1 MKFQPRFSSNR
12 DSGANLKK
20 VLALVL
26 AFACAFTMFA
36 GAAFTDQADIK
47 VDADAVDTLVSLGIV
62 EGFEDGSFQPNA
74 TVTRAQMAKMIYVLR
89 TGKSDASAYNDDKTS
104 FTDIGSH
111 WARGYIKY
119 CQSLGI
125 IAGKSNTIFAPNA
138 TVTAQEAAKMLLVTL
153 GYNAEKAGL
162 VGANWASKTN
172 ALADENGLLED
183 VNTSFTSAC
192 PRQYAA
198 QLIYNAIDTP
208 TVVWRDDAYTN
219 TNYKDE
225 DNQTIGEK
233 YMGLESDT
241 GMLVAAGKVGLD
253 GQKYDEDQIAL
264 AHVNKNDVG
273 KDDGDIVT
281 LSDVT
286 GDYSALLGQ
295 HVKVLHKVTKTGVN
309 NSKDKVYGVYAT
321 DKNGV
326 LFTGIS
332 KDLDTVSGE
341 KKINVN
347 GKKYDVDS
355 KLTVY
360 TYSLSKEKFESKDQD
375 ISTAAKIATAVK
387 ALNDDAFKISVIS
400 NDDDSKID
408 TIVKVPVTFSK
419 ITATTS
425 TTVTYKVCNNKGGTT
440 SVGAK
445 LNFEDDTPEMYDGF
459 KKDDYVFVGTNLH
472 TGNTAF
478 TKAEKISGKVS
489 ASKKNEIK
497 VDGSWYKL
505 THTDKKDKVLDT
517 NKNVEL
523 YVCGNYAYYVDGS
536 VSGNLDTLLL
546 KSVEDTY
553 STLNGGVSAKVIFAD
568 GTEKIINIEG
578 WKHYDSSW
586 TSYTDEAGT
595 LKTQIGAIPTNALYI
610 YDEDDGNYTLT
621 DISKAG
627 KSGTDYE
634 DFDIA
639 DSSVNYKDKANT
651 LAGDSVNDDAVIYLQ
666 YKSAGDTKYKVIT
679 GKDLANYDDMTT
691 DNSTHSVALSDDD
704 GVAYAY
710 MNLGTSN
717 TTSNDTLYGV
727 VTKAVKQRNADNKE
741 VVYLEMVTADG
752 EKKGDNAVETD
763 KTNVDDFNK
772 GDIVKFDG
780 SYTLAKN
787 VEVISND
794 TVADTDGKTAGY
806 GAVAKD
812 GTSSSKS
819 IQFKNNTLYTK
830 SGVAITNSKEYGAK
844 VSDTVVIYLNSVDW
858 KAGDAQDW
866 TEAELTGAHD
876 ENYKANVF
884 AVINKDDELDLLV
897 IGTEDNEIRSSAD
910 TDNAVLIDK

>member
-162 VGANWASKTN
+162 VGAGWASKTN

-445 LNFEDDTPEMYDGF
+445 LNFKDDTPEMYDGF

-472 TGNTAF
+472 TSPRLRRFPARF
-478 TKAEKISGKVS
+478 PLPRRTKSRLMV
-489 ASKKNEIK
+489 
-497 VDGSWYKL
+497 
-505 THTDKKDKVLDT
+505 
-517 NKNVEL
+517 
-523 YVCGNYAYYVDGS
+523 
-536 VSGNLDTLLL
+536 
-546 KSVEDTY
+546 
-553 STLNGGVSAKVIFAD
+553 
-568 GTEKIINIEG
+568 
-578 WKHYDSSW
+578 
-586 TSYTDEAGT
+586 
-595 LKTQIGAIPTNALYI
+595 P
-610 YDEDDGNYTLT
+610 
-621 DISKAG
+621 
-627 KSGTDYE
+627 
-634 DFDIA
+634 
-639 DSSVNYKDKANT
+639 
-651 LAGDSVNDDAVIYLQ
+651 
-666 YKSAGDTKYKVIT
+666 
-679 GKDLANYDDMTT
+679 
-691 DNSTHSVALSDDD
+691 
-704 GVAYAY
+704 
-710 MNLGTSN
+710 GTS
-717 TTSNDTLYGV
+717 
-727 VTKAVKQRNADNKE
+727 
-741 VVYLEMVTADG
+741 
-752 EKKGDNAVETD
+752 
-763 KTNVDDFNK
+763 
-772 GDIVKFDG
+772 
-780 SYTLAKN
+780 
-787 VEVISND
+787 
-794 TVADTDGKTAGY
+794 
-806 GAVAKD
+806 
-812 GTSSSKS
+812 
-819 IQFKNNTLYTK
+819 
-830 SGVAITNSKEYGAK
+830 
-844 VSDTVVIYLNSVDW
+844 
-858 KAGDAQDW
+858 
-866 TEAELTGAHD
+866 
-876 ENYKANVF
+876 
-884 AVINKDDELDLLV
+884 
-897 IGTEDNEIRSSAD
+897 
-910 TDNAVLIDK
+910 

>member
-1 MKFQPRFSSNR
+1 M
-12 DSGANLKK
+12 
-20 VLALVL
+20 L

-47 VDADAVDTLVSLGIV
+47 VDSEVVDTLVSLGIV

-387 ALNDDAFKISVIS
+387 ALNDDAFKISAIS

-910 TDNAVLIDK
+910 TDNAVLIAK

>member
-1 MKFQPRFSSNR
+1 M
-12 DSGANLKK
+12 
-20 VLALVL
+20 L

-36 GAAFTDQADIK
+36 GAAFTDSADIK
-47 VDADAVDTLVSLGIV
+47 VDTEVVDTLVSLGV
-62 EGFEDGSFQPNA
+62 VNGYDDGSFKPNG
-74 TVTRAQMAKMIYVLR
+74 TVTRAEMAKMIYVLR
-89 TGKSDASAYNDDKTS
+89 TGNSDASAYNDDKTS

-125 IAGKSNTIFAPNA
+125 IAGKSNTKFCPNDK
-138 TVTAQEAAKMLLVTL
+138 VTAQEAAKMLLVTL
-153 GYNAEKAGL
+153 GYDATKAGL
-162 VGANWASKTN
+162 TGANWASKTN

-198 QLIYNAIDTP
+198 QLIYNAIDAP
-208 TVVWRDDAYTN
+208 TVVLRDGEYTN
-219 TNYKDE
+219 MKLVTGIKGQNDY
-225 DNQTIGEK
+225 NPTIGEK
-233 YMGLESDT
+233 YMGLESAT
-241 GMLVAAGKVGLD
+241 GMLIAAGKVGLD
-253 GQKYDEDQIAL
+253 GQKYDEDQIVL
-264 AHVNKNDVG
+264 DKVN
-273 KDDGDIVT
+273 DGDVATT

-309 NSKDKVYGVYAT
+309 SNKDKVYGVYAT

-332 KDLDTVSGE
+332 KDLDTVSNE
-341 KKINVN
+341 KKIEVD
-347 GKKYDVDS
+347 GKKYDVDDT
-355 KLTVY
+355 LTIY
-360 TYSLSKEKFESKDQD
+360 TLNWNSKDKKIEKTD
-375 ISTAAKIATAVK
+375 EFTKETVDGSKASDIATAVK
-387 ALNDDAFKISVIS
+387 TLKEDAFAISVIS

-408 TIVKVPVTFSK
+408 TIVKTPMLFSK

-425 TTVTYKVCNNKGGTT
+425 TTVTYKVCNTKGGTT
-440 SVGAK
+440 SVGEK

-459 KKDDYVFVGTNLH
+459 KKDDYVFVDTDLH
-472 TGNTAF
+472 TGNTTF

-489 ASKKNEIK
+489 ASKKNEVK

-505 THTDKKDKVLDT
+505 TYTDKKDKVLDT

-523 YVCGNYAYYVDGS
+523 YVCSNYAYHVDGP

-553 STLNGGVSAKVIFAD
+553 STLNGGVSAKVLFAD
-568 GTEKIINIEG
+568 GTEKVINIEG
-578 WKHYDSSW
+578 WKHYNGTAW
-586 TSYTDEAGT
+586 TSYTDAAGS
-595 LKTQIGAIPTNALYI
+595 LKAQITELAKHTNALYV

-627 KSGTDYE
+627 KAVKDADVDYE
-634 DFDIA
+634 DFTIA
-639 DSSVNYKDKANT
+639 DSDVNYKDKANT

-666 YKSAGDTKYKVIT
+666 YKSANDTKYKVIT
-679 GKDLANYDDMTT
+679 GKDLANYDDMTGT
-691 DNSTHSVALSDDD
+691 TGSIALSDDD
-704 GVAYAY
+704 GVAYAFL
-710 MNLGTSN
+710 NLGDSN

-727 VTKAVKQRNADNKE
+727 VTKAIKQRNADNKE

-752 EKKGDNAVETD
+752 EKTGENAVETD

-780 SYTLAKN
+780 SYTQAKN
-787 VEVISND
+787 VVVISNAIK
-794 TVADTDGKTAGY
+794 ADSDGKTAGY
-806 GAVAKD
+806 AAVAKD

-910 TDNAVLIDK
+910 TDNAVLIAK

>member
-1 MKFQPRFSSNR
+1 
-12 DSGANLKK
+12 
-20 VLALVL
+20 
-26 AFACAFTMFA
+26 MFA
-36 GAAFTDQADIK
+36 GAAFTDSADIK
-47 VDADAVDTLVSLGIV
+47 VDTEVVDTLVSLGV
-62 EGFEDGSFQPNA
+62 VNGYDDGSFKPNG
-74 TVTRAQMAKMIYVLR
+74 TVTRAEMAKMIYVLR
-89 TGKSDASAYNDDKTS
+89 TGNSDASAYNDDKTS

-119 CQSLGI
+119 CKSLGI
-125 IAGKSNTIFAPNA
+125 IAGKSNTKFCPNDK
-138 TVTAQEAAKMLLVTL
+138 VTAQEAAKMLLVTL
-153 GYNAEKAGL
+153 GYNADKAGL
-162 VGANWASKTN
+162 VGANWASRTN

-198 QLIYNAIDTP
+198 QLIYNAIDAK

-219 TNYKDE
+219 ENYAGDPNK
-225 DNQTIGEK
+225 TIGEK
-233 YMGLESDT
+233 YMGLESET

-253 GQKYDEDQIAL
+253 GKKYDEDQVVL
-264 AHVNKNDVG
+264 DKVNKDDVAT
-273 KDDGDIVT
+273 T

-295 HVKVLHKVTKTGVN
+295 HVKVLHKVTKAGVN
-309 NSKDKVYGVYAT
+309 SNKDKVYGVYAT

-326 LFTGIS
+326 LYTGIA

-341 KKINVN
+341 KKIDVN

-360 TYSLSKEKFESKDQD
+360 TYSLSKEKFESATPAVD
-375 ISTAAKIATAVK
+375 TAANIATAVK

-400 NDDDSKID
+400 NDDNSKID

-425 TTVTYKVCNNKGGTT
+425 TTVTYKVCNTKGGTT

-445 LNFEDDTPEMYDGF
+445 LNFKDDTPEMYDGF

-472 TGNTAF
+472 TGNTTFA
-478 TKAEKISGKVS
+478 KAEKISGKVS

-505 THTDKKDKVLDT
+505 TYTDKKDKVLDT

-523 YVCGNYAYYVDGS
+523 YVYGNYAYYVDGS
-536 VSGNLDTLLL
+536 VSGNLDTLLV
-546 KSVEDTY
+546 KSADDTY
-553 STLNGGVSAKVIFAD
+553 SKLDDGVSTKVIFAD
-568 GTEKIINIEG
+568 GTEKVINVQ
-578 WKHYDSSW
+578 KVNSYNTTSSKW
-586 TSYTDEAGT
+586 ESFSGSSTMAG
-595 LKTQIGAIPTNALYI
+595 KIVESALYV
-610 YDEDDGNYTLT
+610 YDEDDGDYTLT
-621 DISKAG
+621 EISKAG
-627 KSGTDYE
+627 KANTDYE
-634 DFDIA
+634 DFTIA
-639 DSSVNYKDKANT
+639 DSGVNYKDKANT
-651 LAGDSVNDDAVIYLQ
+651 LAGDSVNDDAVIFLQ
-666 YKSAGDTKYKVIT
+666 YTSANDTKYKVIT

-752 EKKGDNAVETD
+752 EKAGDNAVETD
-763 KTNVDDFNK
+763 KTDVNAFSK

-780 SYTLAKN
+780 SYTQAKN
-787 VEVISND
+787 VEVISNA
-794 TVADTDGKTAGY
+794 TTAEKDGKTAGY
-806 GAVAKD
+806 AAVAKD

-819 IQFKNNTLYTK
+819 IQFKKDSLYTK
-830 SGVAITNSKEYGAK
+830 AGAKIADYSTDVKAKTYGAK

-897 IGTEDNEIRSSAD
+897 IGTENNEIRSSAD
-910 TDNAVLIDK
+910 TENAVLIAK

>member
-1 MKFQPRFSSNR
+1 MK
-12 DSGANLKK
+12 NLKK

-47 VDADAVDTLVSLGIV
+47 VDSEVVDTLVSLGV
-62 EGFEDGSFQPNA
+62 VNGYDDGSFKPNG
-74 TVTRAQMAKMIYVLR
+74 TVTRAEMAKMIYVLR
-89 TGKSDASAYNDDKTS
+89 TGNSDASAYNDDKTS

-119 CQSLGI
+119 CKSLGI
-125 IAGKSNTIFAPNA
+125 IAGKSNTKFCPNDK
-138 TVTAQEAAKMLLVTL
+138 VTAQEAAKMLLVTL
-153 GYNAEKAGL
+153 GYNADKAGL
-162 VGANWASKTN
+162 VGANWASRTN

-198 QLIYNAIDTP
+198 QLIYNAIDAK

-219 TNYKDE
+219 ENYAGDPNK
-225 DNQTIGEK
+225 TIGEK
-233 YMGLESDT
+233 YMGLESET

-253 GQKYDEDQIAL
+253 GKKYDEDQVVL
-264 AHVNKNDVG
+264 DKVNKDDVAT
-273 KDDGDIVT
+273 T

-295 HVKVLHKVTKTGVN
+295 HVKVLHKVTKAGVN
-309 NSKDKVYGVYAT
+309 SNKDKVYGVYAT

-326 LFTGIS
+326 LYTGIA

-341 KKINVN
+341 KKIDVN

-360 TYSLSKEKFESKDQD
+360 TYSLSKEKFESATPAVD
-375 ISTAAKIATAVK
+375 TAANIATAVK

-400 NDDDSKID
+400 NDDNSKID

-425 TTVTYKVCNNKGGTT
+425 TTVTYKVCNTKGGTT

-445 LNFEDDTPEMYDGF
+445 LNFKDDTPEMYDGF

-472 TGNTAF
+472 TGNTTFA
-478 TKAEKISGKVS
+478 KAEKISGKVS

-505 THTDKKDKVLDT
+505 TYTDKKDKGLDT

-536 VSGNLDTLLL
+536 VSGNLDTLLV
-546 KSVEDTY
+546 KSADNSY
-553 STLNGGVSAKVIFAD
+553 SKLDGGVSTKVIFAD
-568 GTEKIINIEG
+568 GTEKVINVEAVKRYESG
-578 WKHYDSSW
+578 VWV
-586 TSYTDEAGT
+586 TYTG
-595 LKTQIGAIPTNALYI
+595 LNGANALKDNEDKIAEKALYV
-610 YDEDDGNYTLT
+610 YDEDDGDYTLT
-621 DISKAG
+621 EISKAG
-627 KSGTDYE
+627 KANTDYE
-634 DFDIA
+634 DFTIA
-639 DSSVNYKDKANT
+639 DSGVNYKDKANT
-651 LAGDSVNDDAVIYLQ
+651 LAGDSVNDDAVIFLQ
-666 YKSAGDTKYKVIT
+666 YTSANDTKYKVIT
-679 GKDLANYDDMTT
+679 GKDLANYDDMTGT
-691 DNSTHSVALSDDD
+691 DHSVALSDDD
-704 GVAYAY
+704 GVAYAFL
-710 MNLGTSN
+710 NLGTSN

-752 EKKGDNAVETD
+752 EKAGDNAVETD
-763 KTNVDDFNK
+763 KTDVNAFSK

-780 SYTLAKN
+780 SYTQAKN
-787 VEVISND
+787 VEVISNA
-794 TVADTDGKTAGY
+794 TTAEKDGKTAGY
-806 GAVAKD
+806 AAVAKD

-819 IQFKNNTLYTK
+819 IQFKKDSLYTK
-830 SGVAITNSKEYGAK
+830 NGAKIADYSAAVKAKTYGAK

-910 TDNAVLIDK
+910 TDNAVLIAK

>member
-1 MKFQPRFSSNR
+1 
-12 DSGANLKK
+12 
-20 VLALVL
+20 
-26 AFACAFTMFA
+26 MFA

-47 VDADAVDTLVSLGIV
+47 VDSEVVDTLVSLGIV

-679 GKDLANYDDMTT
+679 GKDLANYDDMTGT
-691 DNSTHSVALSDDD
+691 GSSIALSDDD
-704 GVAYAY
+704 GVAYAFL
-710 MNLGTSN
+710 NLGTSN

-752 EKKGDNAVETD
+752 EKTGDNAVETD
-763 KTNVDDFNK
+763 KTDVNAFSK

-780 SYTLAKN
+780 SYTQAKN
-787 VEVISND
+787 VEVISNA
-794 TVADTDGKTAGY
+794 TKAESDGKTAGY
-806 GAVAKD
+806 AAVAKD

-819 IQFKNNTLYTK
+819 IQFKNNKLYTK
-830 SGVAITNSKEYGAK
+830 DGAEIAAADNGTAAKTYGAK

-858 KAGDAQDW
+858 EAGDAQDW
-866 TEAELTGAHD
+866 MEAELNSGDTA
-876 ENYKANVF
+876 YKANVF

-897 IGTEDNEIRSSAD
+897 IGTEDNEIRSSAN
-910 TDNAVLIDK
+910 TDKAVEIAK

>member
-1 MKFQPRFSSNR
+1 
-12 DSGANLKK
+12 
-20 VLALVL
+20 
-26 AFACAFTMFA
+26 MFA

-47 VDADAVDTLVSLGIV
+47 VDSEVVDTLVSLGV
-62 EGFEDGSFQPNA
+62 VNGYTDGSFKPND
-74 TVTRAQMAKMIYVLR
+74 TVTRAEMAKMIYVLR
-89 TGKSDASAYNDDKTS
+89 TGNSDASAYNDDKTT
-104 FTDIGSH
+104 FTDINGH
-111 WARGYIKY
+111 WARGYVKY

-125 IAGKSNTIFAPNA
+125 IAGQSATKFAPDQ

-153 GYNAEKAGL
+153 GYDAEKAGL
-162 VGANWASKTN
+162 VGASWASKTN

-183 VNTSFTSAC
+183 VNTSFTGPC

-198 QLIYNAIDTP
+198 QLIDNAIDAP
-208 TVVWRDDAYTN
+208 TVVWRDDAYT
-219 TNYKDE
+219 TNNYGNG
-225 DNQTIGEK
+225 DNPTIGEK
-233 YMGLESDT
+233 YMGLVSDT
-241 GMLVAAGKVGLD
+241 GMMVAAGKVGLD
-253 GQKYDEDQIAL
+253 GSKYDEDQIAL

-309 NSKDKVYGVYAT
+309 SNKDKVYGVYAT

-332 KDLDTVSGE
+332 KDLDTVAGE
-341 KKINVN
+341 KKIDVN
-347 GKKYDVDS
+347 GKKYDVGS

-360 TYSLSKEKFESKDQD
+360 TYNLSEEKFKTTVPEID
-375 ISTAAKIATAVK
+375 TAAKIATAVK
-387 ALNDDAFKISVIS
+387 ALKDDAFQISVIS

-440 SVGAK
+440 SDGAK

-472 TGNTAF
+472 TGNTTFA
-478 TKAEKISGKVS
+478 KAEKISGKVS

-505 THTDKKDKVLDT
+505 TYTDKKDKVLDT

-523 YVCGNYAYYVDGS
+523 YVYGNYAYYVDGS
-536 VSGNLDTLLL
+536 VSGNLDTLLV
-546 KSVEDTY
+546 KSADSSY
-553 STLNGGVSAKVIFAD
+553 SKLDGGVATKVIFAD
-568 GTEKIINIEG
+568 GTEKVINVETVKRFEKVDETNK
-578 WKHYDSSW
+578 WV
-586 TSYTDEAGT
+586 TYTGLVNDDTNHTTALKDNEAKIADT
-595 LKTQIGAIPTNALYI
+595 ALYV
-610 YDEDDGNYTLT
+610 YDEDDGDYTLT
-621 DISKAG
+621 EISATAAAKAD
-627 KSGTDYE
+627 TDYE
-634 DFDIA
+634 DFKVVG
-639 DSSVNYKDKANT
+639 SGVNYKDKANT
-651 LAGDSVNDDAVIYLQ
+651 LAGDSVNDDAVIFLQ
-666 YKSAGDTKYKVIT
+666 YTSANDTKYKVIT
-679 GKDLANYDDMTT
+679 GKDLANYDDMTGT
-691 DNSTHSVALSDDD
+691 AGSVALSDDD

-710 MNLGTSN
+710 LNLGNSN

-763 KTNVDDFNK
+763 KTDVNAFNK

-780 SYTLAKN
+780 SYTQAKN
-787 VEVISND
+787 VEVISNA
-794 TVADTDGKTAGY
+794 TAAEKDGKTAGY
-806 GAVAKD
+806 AAVAKD

-819 IQFKNNTLYTK
+819 IQFKNNKLYTK
-830 SGVAITNSKEYGAK
+830 AGAEIADYNVGGVQAAAKTYGAK

-866 TEAELTGAHD
+866 MEAELTGEHD

-910 TDNAVLIDK
+910 TDKAVEIAK

>member
-1 MKFQPRFSSNR
+1 
-12 DSGANLKK
+12 
-20 VLALVL
+20 
-26 AFACAFTMFA
+26 MFA

-47 VDADAVDTLVSLGIV
+47 VDSEVVDTLVSLGV
-62 EGFEDGSFQPNA
+62 VNGYTDGSFKPND
-74 TVTRAQMAKMIYVLR
+74 TVTRAEMAKMIYVLR
-89 TGKSDASAYNDDKTS
+89 TGNSDASAYNDDKTT
-104 FTDIGSH
+104 FTDINGH
-111 WARGYIKY
+111 WARGYVKY

-125 IAGKSNTIFAPNA
+125 IAGQSATKFAPDQ

-153 GYNAEKAGL
+153 GYDAEKAGL
-162 VGANWASKTN
+162 VGASWASKTN
-172 ALADENGLLED
+172 ALADENGLLDD
-183 VNTSFTSAC
+183 VNTSFTGPC

-198 QLIYNAIDTP
+198 QLIYNAIDAP
-208 TVVWRDDAYTN
+208 TVVMRDGEYTN
-219 TNYKDE
+219 MKLVTGIDGQNDY
-225 DNQTIGEK
+225 NPTIGEK
-233 YMGLESDT
+233 YMGLESAT
-241 GMLVAAGKVGLD
+241 GMLVAAGKIGLD
-253 GQKYDEDQIAL
+253 GKKYDEDQVVL
-264 AHVNKNDVG
+264 AKVNKGDVET
-273 KDDGDIVT
+273 T

-341 KKINVN
+341 KKIEVN
-347 GKKYDVDS
+347 GKKYDVDTT
-355 KLTVY
+355 LTVY
-360 TYSLSKEKFESKDQD
+360 TLNQDKSGKLSKTDAFIKATVDGTD
-375 ISTAAKIATAVK
+375 ATKIATEVK
-387 ALNDDAFKISVIS
+387 AIKGDAFAISVIS

-408 TIVKVPVTFSK
+408 TIVKTPLLFSK

-440 SVGAK
+440 SDGAK

-472 TGNTAF
+472 TGNTTFA
-478 TKAEKISGKVS
+478 KAEKISGKVS

-505 THTDKKDKVLDT
+505 TYTDKKDKVLDT

-536 VSGNLDTLLL
+536 VSGNLDTLLV
-546 KSVEDTY
+546 KSADNSY
-553 STLNGGVSAKVIFAD
+553 SKLDGGVATKVIFAD
-568 GTEKIINIEG
+568 GTEKVINVETVKRYESSHWVTYTG
-578 WKHYDSSW
+578 LENADDSS
-586 TSYTDEAGT
+586 TTA
-595 LKTQIGAIPTNALYI
+595 LKDNEGKIAEKALYV
-610 YDEDDGNYTLT
+610 YDEDDGDYTLT
-621 DISKAG
+621 EISATAAAKAD
-627 KSGTDYE
+627 TDYE
-634 DFDIA
+634 DFKVVG
-639 DSSVNYKDKANT
+639 SSVNYKDKANT
-651 LAGDSVNDDAVIYLQ
+651 LAGDSVNDDAVIFLQ
-666 YKSAGDTKYKVIT
+666 YTSANDTKYKVIT
-679 GKDLANYDDMTT
+679 GKDLANYDDMTGT
-691 DNSTHSVALSDDD
+691 AGSVALSDDD

-710 MNLGTSN
+710 LNLGNSN

-763 KTNVDDFNK
+763 KTDITAFNK

-780 SYTLAKN
+780 SYTQAKN
-787 VEVISND
+787 VEVISNA
-794 TVADTDGKTAGY
+794 TTAEKDGKTAGY
-806 GAVAKD
+806 AAVAKD

-819 IQFKNNTLYTK
+819 IQFKNNKLYTK
-830 SGVAITNSKEYGAK
+830 AGVAIADYNAAGVTAAAKTYGAK

-858 KAGDAQDW
+858 EAGDAQDW
-866 TEAELTGAHD
+866 MEAELNSGDTA
-876 ENYKANVF
+876 YKANVF

-897 IGTEDNEIRSSAD
+897 IGTEDNEIRSSSD
-910 TDNAVLIDK
+910 TDKAVEIAK

>member
-1 MKFQPRFSSNR
+1 
-12 DSGANLKK
+12 
-20 VLALVL
+20 
-26 AFACAFTMFA
+26 MFA
-36 GAAFTDQADIK
+36 GAAFTDSADIK
-47 VDADAVDTLVSLGIV
+47 VDTEVVDTLVSLGV
-62 EGFEDGSFQPNA
+62 VNGYDDGSFKPNG
-74 TVTRAQMAKMIYVLR
+74 TVTRAEMAKMIYVLR
-89 TGKSDASAYNDDKTS
+89 TGNSDASAYNDDKTS

-119 CQSLGI
+119 CKSLGI
-125 IAGKSNTIFAPNA
+125 IAGKSNTKFCPNDK
-138 TVTAQEAAKMLLVTL
+138 VTAQEAAKMLLVTL
-153 GYNAEKAGL
+153 GYNADKAGL
-162 VGANWASKTN
+162 VGANWASRTN

-198 QLIYNAIDTP
+198 QLIYNAIDAK

-219 TNYKDE
+219 ENYAGDPNK
-225 DNQTIGEK
+225 TIGEK
-233 YMGLESDT
+233 YMGLESET

-253 GQKYDEDQIAL
+253 GKKYDEDQVVL
-264 AHVNKNDVG
+264 DKVNKDDVAT
-273 KDDGDIVT
+273 T

-295 HVKVLHKVTKTGVN
+295 HVKVLHKVTKAGVN
-309 NSKDKVYGVYAT
+309 SNKDKVYGVYAT

-326 LFTGIS
+326 LYTGIA

-341 KKINVN
+341 KKIDVN

-360 TYSLSKEKFESKDQD
+360 TYSLSKEKFESATPAVD
-375 ISTAAKIATAVK
+375 TAANIATAVK

-400 NDDDSKID
+400 NDDNSKID

-425 TTVTYKVCNNKGGTT
+425 TTVTYKVCNTKGGTT

-445 LNFEDDTPEMYDGF
+445 LNFKDDTPEMYDGF

-472 TGNTAF
+472 TGNTTFA
-478 TKAEKISGKVS
+478 KAEKISGKVS

-505 THTDKKDKVLDT
+505 TYTDKKDKVLDT

-523 YVCGNYAYYVDGS
+523 YVYGNYAYYVDGS
-536 VSGNLDTLLL
+536 VSGNLDTLLV
-546 KSVEDTY
+546 KSADDTY
-553 STLNGGVSAKVIFAD
+553 SKLDDGVSTKVIFAD
-568 GTEKIINIEG
+568 GTEKVINVQ
-578 WKHYDSSW
+578 KVNSYNTTSSKW
-586 TSYTDEAGT
+586 ESFSGSSTMAG
-595 LKTQIGAIPTNALYI
+595 KIVESALYV
-610 YDEDDGNYTLT
+610 YDEDDGDYTLT
-621 DISKAG
+621 EISKAG
-627 KSGTDYE
+627 KANTDYE
-634 DFDIA
+634 DFTIA
-639 DSSVNYKDKANT
+639 DSGVNYKDKANT
-651 LAGDSVNDDAVIYLQ
+651 LAGDSVNDDAVIFLQ
-666 YKSAGDTKYKVIT
+666 YTSANDTKYKVIT

-752 EKKGDNAVETD
+752 EKAGDNAVETD
-763 KTNVDDFNK
+763 KTDVNAFSK

-780 SYTLAKN
+780 SYTQAKN
-787 VEVISND
+787 VEVISNA
-794 TVADTDGKTAGY
+794 TTAEKDGKTAGY
-806 GAVAKD
+806 AAVAKD

-819 IQFKNNTLYTK
+819 IQFKKDSLYTK
-830 SGVAITNSKEYGAK
+830 AGAKIADYSTDVKAKTYGAK

-897 IGTEDNEIRSSAD
+897 IGTENNEIRSSAD
-910 TDNAVLIDK
+910 TDNAVLIAK

>member
-1 MKFQPRFSSNR
+1 MK
-12 DSGANLKK
+12 NLKK

-47 VDADAVDTLVSLGIV
+47 VDSEVVDTLVSLGIV

-253 GQKYDEDQIAL
+253 GQKYDEDQIVL
-264 AHVNKNDVG
+264 DKVNKNDVAT
-273 KDDGDIVT
+273 T

-309 NSKDKVYGVYAT
+309 SNKDKVYGVYAT

-326 LFTGIS
+326 LYTGIA

-341 KKINVN
+341 KKIDVN

-360 TYSLSKEKFESKDQD
+360 TYSLSKEKFESATPAVD
-375 ISTAAKIATAVK
+375 TAAKIATAVK

-595 LKTQIGAIPTNALYI
+595 LKAQIGAIPTNALYI

-679 GKDLANYDDMTT
+679 GKDLANYDDMTGT
-691 DNSTHSVALSDDD
+691 GSSIALSDDD
-704 GVAYAY
+704 GVAYAFL
-710 MNLGTSN
+710 NLGTSN

-752 EKKGDNAVETD
+752 EKTGDNAVETD
-763 KTNVDDFNK
+763 KTDVNAFSK

-780 SYTLAKN
+780 SYTQAKN
-787 VEVISND
+787 VEVISNA
-794 TVADTDGKTAGY
+794 TKAESDGKTAGY
-806 GAVAKD
+806 AAVAKD

-819 IQFKNNTLYTK
+819 IQFKNNKLYTK
-830 SGVAITNSKEYGAK
+830 GGAEIAAADNGTAAKTYGAK

-858 KAGDAQDW
+858 EAGDAQDW
-866 TEAELTGAHD
+866 MEAELNSGDTA
-876 ENYKANVF
+876 YKANVF

-910 TDNAVLIDK
+910 TDNAVLITK